1 MHDETITIL
10 VKTDHGDKPEALE
23 VPRRIGNV
31 RLQDLLGEGGGGA
44 VFSGYDEAIRRKVAV
59 KFLHRRR
66 GNLPDAAIGELADG
80 VRSAGRIKHPNI
92 VTVYAIENV
101 NRMPAIV
108 MEFVDGISLR
118 DLLRRTGPLELS
130 LGHFVMHEI
139 VAAVSALHDANV
151 IHRDLK
157 PANVMFDRDGHAHVC
172 DFGLA
177 IEFDTLR
184 RVGGTSTIGGSP
196 LYMPTEAFDGHVS
209 PQSDVYALGVMLFEV
224 LAGAPPFSADTITE
238 LRSHHDSAPPPLAL
252 LEARGV
258 PDLLREVVERALHK
272 QRVLRFKTATHM
284 LRSLEEFDRP
294 EKRVDALRSR
304 LATVVTA
311 QQSQIPAEPLEPAAR
326 SPAITTF
333 DLIAER
339 ARQKRQTR
347 DLSDSPPA

>member
-10 VKTDHGDKPEALE
+10 VKTDHSDKPEALE
-23 VPRRIGNV
+23 VPRRVGNV

-59 KFLHRRR
+59 KFLHRRK
-66 GNLPDAAIGELADG
+66 GSLSDAAISELASG

-92 VTVYAIENV
+92 VTVFAVENV

-108 MEFVDGISLR
+108 MEFIDGISLR

-130 LGHFVMHEI
+130 LAHFVILET
-139 VAAVSALHDANV
+139 VAAVSALHNGNV

-157 PANVMFDRDGHAHVC
+157 PANVMFDREGHAHVC

-184 RVGGTSTIGGSP
+184 QQGGASNVGGSP
-196 LYMPTEAFDGHVS
+196 LYMSPEMFDGHVS

-224 LAGAPPFSADTITE
+224 LSGAPPFSADTVSE
-238 LRSHHDSAPPPLAL
+238 LRRHHTSTPPPLDL
-252 LEARGV
+252 LEKRGV
-258 PDLLREVVERALHK
+258 PAVLRDVVERCLHK
-272 QRVLRFKTATHM
+272 QRVLRFKTATH
-284 LRSLEEFDRP
+284 LQRSLEEFERP
-294 EKRVDALRSR
+294 EKRGEVLRSR
-304 LATVVTA
+304 LATIVSS
-311 QQSQIPAEPLEPAAR
+311 QQSKSPTEPHEPPTP
-326 SPAITTF
+326 SPAVTTF

-339 ARQKRQTR
+339 ARKKRQTR
-347 DLSDSPPA
+347 DSFDAPS